1 MPHTDMDNSSKIIL
15 GLTTTQNKD
24 QDFDKILDFLKY
36 FDSIG
41 LTSQTQCMFT
51 KILFS

>member
-1 MPHTDMDNSSKIIL
+1 MSHTDMGNSSKIIL
-15 GLTTTQNKD
+15 GLTTTQNNG
-24 QDFDKILDFLKY
+24 QDFDKTLDFLKY

-41 LTSQTQCMFT
+41 LTSQTQCMLT